1 MKIGGGV
8 NGAIGGGKTGGD
20 AGLQLPLSNK
30 QNNGQGSPGL
40 GNILN
45 FATSALNSGGG
56 QGVQFGSK
64 EALARNGSNG
74 SSQSTGNESSI
85 TQLLNAILELLKGG
99 EANSDKTGSGS
110 SGAGSS
116 GAGNGTSGAQ
126 ETAGSGDIMTQL
138 MEMIKKMLGQ
148 PSEGANASGQGG
160 SGGSGGATQGGKG
173 AEDEQGSSGLAA
185 KLGGA
190 LQMLGLGAILSALS
204 GGTGAQGGG
213 ESK

>member
-1 MKIGGGV
+1 MKIGGGL
-8 NGAIGGGKTGGD
+8 NGTSGSGQAGGGDNFISELASKTGG
-20 AGLQLPLSNK
+20 
-30 QNNGQGSPGL
+30 QNGSGGL

-45 FATSALNSGGG
+45 FGTSTLSGNGG

-64 EALARNGSNG
+64 EALAQTSEGGN
-74 SSQSTGNESSI
+74 SQSADNESTI
-85 TQLLNAILELLKGG
+85 TQLLNAILELLKGS
-99 EANSDKTGSGS
+99 EANSGKNGSGS
-110 SGAGSS
+110 GNGSS
-116 GAGNGTSGAQ
+116 GTQDAS
-126 ETAGSGDIMTQL
+126 GSGDIMTQL

-148 PSEGANASGQGG
+148 SSEGANGSGQSG
-160 SGGSGGATQGGKG
+160 SSSSSPQNGNGSQDQTQ
-173 AEDEQGSSGLAA
+173 DSSGLAA